1 MGSEP
6 EEEAGGPRRVRRR
19 RATAGG
25 GAVMADVARRA
36 GVSGQTVS
44 RVLNDHP
51 RVRPETRERVR
62 AAMRELGYRPTASA
76 RTLASGR
83 SRTLGVISFDA
94 ARFGPA
100 ATLAGINE
108 AAQEAGYLVSTIA
121 LTAADQAAVR
131 GAVDRLLGQGADGI
145 IAIAPQRSVGEAL
158 VEADHG
164 RPMVTLDKSF
174 GARFPVVAGDSASG
188 ARQATEHLLRLG
200 HRTVRHIAGPVG
212 WIAAEA
218 RVDGWRAALKD
229 AGAEAHEPLFGDWSA
244 DSGYDLGRRIA
255 RDPDATAVFVSN
267 DQMAVGVL
275 RALHEAGRRVPEDV
289 SVIGY
294 DDIPE
299 AAHLLPPLTTVR
311 TDFTEIGRRCLS
323 LMLDQ
328 LERTPEPGVRV
339 TIPTEL
345 VLRESCGPLLR
356 GSARQA
362 QG

>member
-1 MGSEP
+1 MAEP
-6 EEEAGGPRRVRRR
+6 HRAPTRRR
-19 RATAGG
+19 RPTTGG
-25 GAVMADVARRA
+25 KVVMADVARLA
-36 GVSGQTVS
+36 GVSDQTVS

-51 RVRPETRERVR
+51 RVRAETRERVR

-100 ATLAGINE
+100 ATLAGINQ

-121 LTAADQAAVR
+121 LTAADQAAVT

-145 IAIAPQRSVGEAL
+145 IAIAPQRSVGQAL
-158 VEADHG
+158 VEAGDAGETG
-164 RPMVTLDKSF
+164 RGVPMVTLDKSF
-174 GARFPVVAGDSASG
+174 GAHIPVVAGDSASG
-188 ARQATEHLLRLG
+188 ARQATAHLLGLG
-200 HRTVRHIAGPVG
+200 HRTVHHIAGPTG

-218 RVDGWRAALKD
+218 RVDGWRAALEA
-229 AGAEAHEPLFGDWSA
+229 AGAEVHEPLLGDWSA

-255 RDPDATAVFVSN
+255 RQPGLTALFVSN

-289 SVIGY
+289 SVVGY

-299 AAHLLPPLTTVR
+299 AAHLLPPLTTIR
-311 TDFTEIGRRCLS
+311 TDFTEIGRRCLT

-328 LERTPEPGVRV
+328 LDRTPEPGVRV

-345 VLRESCGPLLR
+345 VVRHSTGPAPGGHR
-356 GSARQA
+356 
-362 QG
+362 

>member
-1 MGSEP
+1 MGEP
-6 EEEAGGPRRVRRR
+6 EDQAGGPRRVRRR

-62 AAMRELGYRPTASA
+62 EAMRELGYRPTASA

-131 GAVDRLLGQGADGI
+131 GAVDRLLGQGTDGI

-218 RVDGWRAALKD
+218 RVDGWRAALRD
-229 AGAEAHEPLFGDWSA
+229 AGAAAHEPLFGDWSA
-244 DSGYDLGRRIA
+244 DSGYDLGRSVA
-255 RDPDATAVFVSN
+255 HDPDATAVFVSN

-289 SVIGY
+289 GVVGY

-311 TDFTEIGRRCLS
+311 TDFAEIGRRCLS

-345 VLRESCGPLLR
+345 VLRESCGHLFR
-356 GSARQA
+356 GAARQA